1 MQQRGT
7 LGHTKTLPQKN
18 LKKKALDTVNHNILL
33 EKLKAYR
40 IQSENL
46 KWFTSYLSYRK
57 HFISHDDFKTE
68 MNIVKCGIPK
78 GSITGPLLFL
88 IFVNNLNNST
98 KVLDPVLFVD
108 DTNLFCSNNTIRT
121 LFEPANQGPS
131 QINDW
136 FLANKLSL
144 NVGKTKYMLFHKL
157 TDQENIPFNCFH

>member
-1 MQQRGT
+1 
-7 LGHTKTLPQKN
+7 
-18 LKKKALDTVNHNILL
+18 
-33 EKLKAYR
+33 
-40 IQSENL
+40 
-46 KWFTSYLSYRK
+46 
-57 HFISHDDFKTE
+57 

-78 GSITGPLLFL
+78 GSIKGPLLFL